1 MNLRAIAALFSTA
14 GEATQVFDEL
24 KAAGFGRV
32 EVSAVEEN
40 LPALDGAQDVYDV
53 AREASPANDPSTAP
67 FFRKHDSPASSF
79 TEELQS
85 LGFSRADARHFVDG
99 LTSGCGLVTVDA
111 TPNPERAR
119 EILSRFDADVREAG
133 VGGDVHST
141 AALRDDEPAA
151 PSAASDLGGGRRL
164 ELRAEQLDVD
174 KRLVRHGQAT
184 VRKEV
189 VTEMRSIEVPVSREE
204 LVIVREAAEP
214 NAGSSEPVGKSE
226 EIRIALSEE
235 RVSVE
240 KHAVVLEE
248 VEIGKRRVQ
257 ETQHITDTV
266 RHEELRV
273 ERPDESA

>member
-1 MNLRAIAALFSTA
+1 MNPRAIAALLSTA

-40 LPALDGAQDVYDV
+40 LPALDGAQGVYDV
-53 AREASPANDPSTAP
+53 AREASPPSDPSTAP

-79 TEELQS
+79 TDELQS
-85 LGFSRADARHFVDG
+85 LGFSSADARHFVDG
-99 LTSGCGLVTVDA
+99 LTSGGSLVTVDA

-133 VGGDVHST
+133 GSN
-141 AALRDDEPAA
+141 EPVA
-151 PSAASDLGGGRRL
+151 SADQSGTQRL
-164 ELRAEQLDVD
+164 ELRGERLDVD

-189 VTEMRSIEVPVSREE
+189 VTEMRTIEVPVSREE
-204 LVIVREAAEP
+204 LVIVREPAEP
-214 NAGSSEPVGKSE
+214 NAGSSEPLGNSE
-226 EIRIALSEE
+226 EIRIPLSEE

-240 KHAVVLEE
+240 KQAVVLEE
-248 VEIGKRRVQ
+248 VAIGKRRVQ
-257 ETQHITDTV
+257 ETQQITDTV

>member
-1 MNLRAIAALFSTA
+1 MFATA
-14 GEATQVFDEL
+14 SEATQVFDEL

-40 LPALDGAQDVYDV
+40 LPALDGAEGVYDV
-53 AREASPANDPSTAP
+53 AREVSPAGDRSTAP

-79 TEELQS
+79 TDELQS
-85 LGFSRADARHFVDG
+85 LGFSSADARHFVDG
-99 LTSGCGLVTVDA
+99 LTSGGSLVTVDA

-119 EILSRFDADVREAG
+119 EILSRFNADVREADVREAG
-133 VGGDVHST
+133 ASNEPVASADDGGT
-141 AALRDDEPAA
+141 Q
-151 PSAASDLGGGRRL
+151 RL
-164 ELRAEQLDVD
+164 ELRGELLDVD

-204 LVIVREAAEP
+204 LVIVREPAEP
-214 NAGSSEPVGKSE
+214 DAGSSEPIGKSE
-226 EIRIALSEE
+226 EIRIPLSEE

-240 KHAVVLEE
+240 KRAVVLEE

-257 ETQHITDTV
+257 ETQQITDTV

-273 ERPDESA
+273 RRPDESA